1 MTDLVEKIILSGLGV
16 LTITRK
22 KAEEIAQE
30 LIKEGELCDSD
41 EAKFVKD
48 LMEKTKSSK
57 TEIEEKIEKVVEKTL
72 MKLNIPTQKELKQ
85 IDKKIDKLL
94 KK

>member
-30 LIKEGELCDSD
+30 LIKEGEISDSD

-48 LMEKTKSSK
+48 LMEKAKSSK

-72 MKLNIPTQKELKQ
+72 MKMNIPTRKELTQ
-85 IDKKIDKLL
+85 IEKKIDKLL